1 MEESGRE
8 RGRDRGRERDGMGAG
23 CFLPRDTTKANRRL
37 IGTLYQY
44 SANMEPK
51 GSGGC
56 NSRTRARKLLS
67 CMLFVMQT
75 S

>member
-23 CFLPRDTTKANRRL
+23 CFLPRDTTKAQQRL
-37 IGTLYQY
+37 TGTKYQY

-51 GSGGC
+51 GSG
-56 NSRTRARKLLS
+56 STRALAQGS
-67 CMLFVMQT
+67 Y
-75 S
+75 